1 MSLAVVRV
9 ALVGNSNQCNLSNNF
24 PDHIYIKSGK
34 VQEGTEMITNIA
46 FCTVAKLKESGAI
59 KDEDCDLFVYGFF
72 LIYSSF
78 VAMAITLLSGVAF
91 GVIWESIFFYCMFTP
106 LRNFAGGIH
115 AQTERACNIATTT
128 VLAGT
133 VLLMR
138 IMKSICF
145 APWCIVVMLFSAV
158 IVIILS
164 PMDSEGKRLTDNEK
178 TCYKRKTALILIV
191 ILLASFV
198 SLVFNYYVL
207 FYAAYASI
215 LLEALLLLAQYVR
228 IWLKRYQSNRSISD

>member
-1 MSLAVVRV
+1 
-9 ALVGNSNQCNLSNNF
+9 
-24 PDHIYIKSGK
+24 
-34 VQEGTEMITNIA
+34 MITNLA
-46 FCTVAKLKESGAI
+46 VHTVAKLRSSGTI
-59 KDEDCDLFVYGFF
+59 NDGDCDLFIYGFF
-72 LIYSSF
+72 LIYSNLM
-78 VAMAITLLSGVAF
+78 AMAIILLSGIAF

-145 APWCIVVMLFSAV
+145 APWCIVMLFSAV

-228 IWLKRYQSNRSISD
+228 IWLKSYQ

>member
-24 PDHIYIKSGK
+24 PDHRYIKSRK
-34 VQEGTEMITNIA
+34 IQEGTEMITNIA

-115 AQTERACNIATTT
+115 AHTEVVCNIATT
-128 VLAGT
+128 VALSGAM
-133 VLLMR
+133 LLIR
-138 IMKSICF
+138 IMKSIGF
-145 APWCIVVMLFSAV
+145 TPLYIVVMLFSAAIV
-158 IVIILS
+158 IVLS
-164 PMDSEGKRLTDNEK
+164 PMDSEGKRLTANEK
-178 TCYKRKTALILIV
+178 TCYKRKTVSILIG
-191 ILLASFV
+191 ILLVSFV

-228 IWLKRYQSNRSISD
+228 IWLKSYQ